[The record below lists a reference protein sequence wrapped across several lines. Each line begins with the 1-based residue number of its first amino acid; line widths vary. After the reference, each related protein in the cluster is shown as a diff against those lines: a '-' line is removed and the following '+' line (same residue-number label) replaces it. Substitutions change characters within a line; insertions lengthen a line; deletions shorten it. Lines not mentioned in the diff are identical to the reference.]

1 MVSEKQAGPNVNSLR
16 GFEVI
21 DRIKY
26 QLEEA
31 CPLIVSCADILAI
44 AARDAVAVVNVHI
57 YIYIYI
63 YTPLS
68 FCLSSHYCLIIY
80 KLHYKVASIT

>member
-1 MVSEKQAGPNVNSLR
+1 MVSEKQAGPNVNSLH

-57 YIYIYI
+57 YIYIYTHTSLFLPFI
-63 YTPLS
+63 SL
-68 FCLSSHYCLIIY
+68 LSHYI
-80 KLHYKVASIT
+80 

>member
-57 YIYIYI
+57 YIYIY
-63 YTPLS
+63 TPLS